1 MVRIEWWGTGLSVR
15 RLVLDDGLTGSLRTE
30 VQELADAHGLG
41 LSNGDA
47 EPQPGD
53 LWLGVYPERGWA
65 DLDPRQVGWAQA
77 VEVPL
82 AVAQLARVAS
92 VN

>member
-1 MVRIEWWGTGLSVR
+1 MVRIEWSGAGLSVR
-15 RLVLDDGLTGSLRTE
+15 RLVLDDGLTGPLRTE
-30 VQELADAHGLG
+30 VLELADVHGLG

-53 LWLGVYPERGWA
+53 LWLGVYPERGWVG
-65 DLDPRQVGWAQA
+65 LDPRLVGWAQG

-82 AVAQLARVAS
+82 ALAQLARVAS